1 MKAQVVD
8 DVSAGAKF
16 YVLMYAMPFVVDLA
30 WIDMAR
36 MALLLWSKYFRCGHQ
51 AEDSVAGRDSAGVV
65 ETGRRVFGRRRARR
79 WLRVRSEG
87 VRLHLRRRRR
97 RLRRFRERTDRDRR
111 SLGTLASSESCLNW
125 QLLDCIPEAFYLP
138 QLTGIRYPVKHLH
151 SVRQDL
157 SILLRLKLKNHPKFK
172 RRKQEWSML

>member
-16 YVLMYAMPFVVDLA
+16 YVLMYALPFVVGLA

-51 AEDSVAGRDSAGVV
+51 AGDSVAGRDSAGVV
-65 ETGRRVFGRRRARR
+65 ETGRRVFGRRRERR
-79 WLRVRSEG
+79 RLRVRSEG

-111 SLGTLASSESCLNW
+111 SVGTLASSESCLNW
-125 QLLDCIPEAFYLP
+125 KLLDCIPEAFYLLLSTTYRNTLP
-138 QLTGIRYPVKHLH
+138 SQTLT
-151 SVRQDL
+151 L
-157 SILLRLKLKNHPKFK
+157 STPGLVYSTQVETKKSPKI
-172 RRKQEWSML
+172 